1 VLQAHGIVHRYGDK
15 RALDGVRLHLRAG
28 EVHALMGQNGAG
40 KSTLIKVLTGV
51 EPLQAGG
58 IQLSGTPL
66 RPASPLDAQRL
77 GISTVYQEVNLCANL
92 SVAQNLFAGREPLR
106 PWLRGG
112 GIDWPQVNSRARERL
127 AALGI
132 DIDVRRELGAHSVA
146 VQQMVAIARALDLS
160 ARVLILDEPTSSL
173 DSHEVEQLFAA
184 LRRLRAGGMAIL
196 FVTHFLDQVYAIADR
211 ITVLRNGAFV
221 GEYTTAQLDHAAL
234 VDAMVGRTAG
244 SARAAQVQALPV
256 AQGPAVLE
264 ARALGRRGGVHDV
277 NLHVSPGEIV
287 GLAGLLGSGRTETA
301 RLLFGLDHAGSG
313 EIRMRGAPLAPR
325 SPADA
330 IDAGLAFCPED
341 RKTEGILPELSLRD
355 NIVLTLQARTGLLR
369 RIPARVRE
377 ELTGRLARQLDVR
390 AASLDMPIADL
401 SGGNQQKCLLA
412 RALATEPKVL
422 ILDEPT
428 RGIDVAGRQEILELL
443 RGLARDGVG
452 IVFISS
458 DIDELLEVSSRIV
471 VLRDRRVV
479 GELPG
484 GCSEDQVYSLIAA
497 PAQSA

>member
-1 VLQAHGIVHRYGDK
+1 MLQAHGIVHSYGDK
-15 RALDGVRLHLRAG
+15 RALDGVQLHLRAG

-51 EPLQAGG
+51 ELLQAGS
-58 IQLSGTPL
+58 IQLSGAPL

-92 SVAQNLFAGREPLR
+92 SVAQNLFAGREPQR

-112 GIDWPQVNSRARERL
+112 GIDWPQVNARARERL

-132 DIDVRRELGAHSVA
+132 DIDVRRELGAYSVA

-184 LRRLRAGGMAIL
+184 LRRLRADGMAIL

-221 GEYTTAQLDHAAL
+221 GEYPTAELDHAAL
-234 VDAMVGRTAG
+234 VDAMVGRSAG
-244 SARAAQVQALPV
+244 SARAVQAHPLPV
-256 AQGPAVLE
+256 AKGAAVLE
-264 ARALGRRGGVHDV
+264 ARALGRRGSVHDV

-313 EIRMRGAPLAPR
+313 EIRMQGAPLAPR

-369 RIPARVRE
+369 RIPARVRD
-377 ELTGRLARQLDVR
+377 ELTERLARQLDVR
-390 AASLDMPIADL
+390 AASLDMPIAEL

-484 GCSEDQVYSLIAA
+484 GCGEDQVYALIAA
-497 PAQSA
+497 PAESA

>member
-1 VLQAHGIVHRYGDK
+1 MLQAHGIVHSYGDK
-15 RALDGVRLHLRAG
+15 RALDGVQLHLRAG

-51 EPLQAGG
+51 ELLQAGS
-58 IQLSGTPL
+58 IQLSGAPL

-92 SVAQNLFAGREPLR
+92 SVAQNLFAGREPQR

-112 GIDWPQVNSRARERL
+112 GIDWPQVNARARERL

-132 DIDVRRELGAHSVA
+132 DIDVRRELGAYSVA

-184 LRRLRAGGMAIL
+184 LRRLRADGMAIL

-221 GEYTTAQLDHAAL
+221 GEYPTAELDHAAL
-234 VDAMVGRTAG
+234 VDAMVGRSAG
-244 SARAAQVQALPV
+244 SARAVQAHPLPV
-256 AQGPAVLE
+256 AKGAAVLE
-264 ARALGRRGGVHDV
+264 ARALGRRGSVHDV
-277 NLHVSPGEIV
+277 NLHVSAGEIV

-313 EIRMRGAPLAPR
+313 EIRMQGAPLAPR

-369 RIPARVRE
+369 RIPARVRD
-377 ELTGRLARQLDVR
+377 ELTERLARQLDVR
-390 AASLDMPIADL
+390 AASLDMPIAEL

-484 GCSEDQVYSLIAA
+484 GCGEDQVYALIAA
-497 PAQSA
+497 PAESA